1 MHQIKLSWPKD
12 IARLLSRFLKLQI
25 VMMPYGP
32 ELFISLDLVSAPISK
47 WIVRDVTNSSHVFSS
62 YREQLCIHLFAFK
75 NFLGNLLYEYPKY
88 AGLDIVYTHVNKH
101 KHTKDE
107 ERRKNQDEKKASV
120 SATQKRNLLSQ
131 YKWAKRKKGKRQHS
145 LKVAV
150 SDYNSDRYLGLDH
163 LF

>member
-1 MHQIKLSWPKD
+1 M
-12 IARLLSRFLKLQI
+12 
-25 VMMPYGP
+25 
-32 ELFISLDLVSAPISK
+32 
-47 WIVRDVTNSSHVFSS
+47 
-62 YREQLCIHLFAFK
+62 
-75 NFLGNLLYEYPKY
+75 YEYPKY